1 MCTREAAILVIP
13 PLLAAVFVLALCS
26 VSAQVEQPADAQHPA
41 ECRRVMD
48 NSQRLEQW
56 QGYAQAQAEKRIVYV
71 AGDGSGDFNCDG
83 TDDQVEISQ
92 ALQRVAA
99 DAHLTTVH
107 LKGPH
112 TYTISDTIRIGSHTI
127 LQGDADA
134 VLTVIPHQEA
144 QWQPFKGLIECD
156 GHGVQNITIRGFEIL
171 GNRASF
177 SSDRHYYSLNLMNAY
192 DVTINDMYI
201 HDASGDGIKLE
212 HRGTAFVGTG
222 PDQADGSWVKINEDE
237 LGHFNELQEARG
249 RSVNSRFYNNHVESV
264 GHDGIYILSVDD
276 FEVYNN
282 YVFNCRTNSTVRL
295 SGCSDYSIHDN
306 VLRSHPARVFS
317 GNAGVQAQSGSRQV
331 DNVEIYGNEIFRMAL
346 GGIVIYGRAE
356 FGTQTGFHVHDNI
369 IYDCAIAGIRIYGAH
384 NTVVENNI
392 LYGNHGDGILHWFLY
407 TPLPENRR
415 PGEPPAGEKYTTIV
429 RNNIIAGT
437 LPLPARTMEARAAPL
452 CGFGLNNCVVT
463 GDEEDP
469 SRFMPDN
476 HRFISEHNCIWNNV
490 KGPYNNAA
498 SDTDIHADPLFVD
511 AENADFRLQPGSP
524 CRGAGT
530 DGQDLGVRR
539 AEE

>member
-1 MCTREAAILVIP
+1 MCTRKAAILVIP
-13 PLLAAVFVLALCS
+13 LLLAAVFVLAMCS
-26 VSAQVEQPADAQHPA
+26 VSAQVEQPGDAQQPA

-48 NSQRLEQW
+48 DLQRLEQW
-56 QGYAQAQAEKRIVYV
+56 EGYAQAKAEERIVYV
-71 AGDGSGDFNCDG
+71 AGDGSGDLNCDG

-99 DAHLTTVH
+99 DERLTTVH

-112 TYTISDTIRIGSHTI
+112 TYTISNTIRIGSHII

-134 VLTVIPHQEA
+134 VLTIIPHQEA

-156 GHGVQNITIRGFEIL
+156 GHGVQNITIRGFEIM

-201 HDASGDGIKLE
+201 HSASGDGIKLE
-212 HRGTAFVGTG
+212 HRGTVFVGTG
-222 PDQADGSWVKINEDE
+222 PDQADGSWVRISEEE
-237 LGHFNELQEARG
+237 LAPFNELQEARG

-282 YVFNCRTNSTVRL
+282 YVYNCRTNSTVRL
-295 SGCSDYSIHDN
+295 SGCSDYSIYDN
-306 VLRSHPARVFS
+306 VLRSHPTRGFS
-317 GNAGVQAQSGSRQV
+317 GNAGVQVQSGGRAV
-331 DNVEIYGNEIFRMAL
+331 DNVEIYGNEIFRMGL
-346 GGIVIYGRAE
+346 GGIVIYGRGE
-356 FGTQTGFHVHDNI
+356 FGTQTGFYVHDNI
-369 IYDCAIAGIRIYGAH
+369 IYDCNIAGVRIYGAH

-392 LYGNHGDGILHWFLY
+392 LYGNHGDAILHWFVY
-407 TPLPENRR
+407 TPLAEGRR
-415 PGEPPAGEKYTTIV
+415 AGEPSEGEKYTTIV

-437 LPLPARTMEARAAPL
+437 LPLPGRTMESRATPL
-452 CGFGLNNCVVT
+452 FGFGLNNCVAT
-463 GDEEDP
+463 GDEEAP

-476 HRFISEHNCIWNNV
+476 HRFISEHNYIWNNAN
-490 KGPYNNAA
+490 GPYNNAS
-498 SDTDIHADPLFVD
+498 SDTDIYEDPLFVD
-511 AENADFRLQPGSP
+511 AENGDFRLQPGSP